1 MMQRHAVTPVTLLPM
16 IVHTAGVVLVN
27 VTGVKPLSDVALT
40 VPVPPTLI
48 LGATPKV
55 RVCVPAPM
63 LMLQVAAALAARLAD
78 AAAVTV

>member
-1 MMQRHAVTPVTLLPM
+1 MPVTVPPLMLQTPV
-16 IVHTAGVVLVN
+16 VVLVN